1 MLDGLL
7 NLLILW
13 LYEFGDQMGA
23 RLHQKDSLRPQ
34 KSNRYKIYHSN
45 CTGGKFHA
53 IDLDFGLTFSCA
65 QKNGSEKLH

>member
-65 QKNGSEKLH
+65 QKKWK